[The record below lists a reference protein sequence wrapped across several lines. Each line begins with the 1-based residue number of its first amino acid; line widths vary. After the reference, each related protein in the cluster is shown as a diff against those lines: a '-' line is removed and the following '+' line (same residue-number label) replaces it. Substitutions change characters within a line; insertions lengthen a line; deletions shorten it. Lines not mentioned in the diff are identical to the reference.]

1 MEKNEKKTKGSKG
14 FTKAYDE
21 GVIKIIIG
29 IMDKTIKIIAK
40 DDLEVYKGQSD
51 LYTLQEK
58 DRYFKMYDNIEDAYQ
73 DILTSFSKDNYE
85 LIKEENH
92 LIINLEMEVNFKKSV
107 ISFILDKKEI
117 QNEDLT
123 KSLYQLAHKYIK
135 ENYGLKNEI
144 LVMKEKINSME
155 EKINFLYDHIK
166 SKEGYSDAV
175 LKKSQLL
182 NEKQIEILQNWISP
196 KKYFRCKLIYNA
208 KVDGDKLS
216 TYHSLCDNKGPTL
229 TIFTT
234 NNNLI
239 LGGYLSIS
247 FDENSGWIHDENAFL
262 FSFNPDEK
270 YSSIDTTYT
279 FYGGKDRGPTFGG
292 YNIEIFDN
300 FLKNDK
306 NKYNMNRVTFDF
318 NKKYKN
324 SKEIYF
330 KVKDLQV
337 FQILD

>member
-1 MEKNEKKTKGSKG
+1 MEKNEKKTTGSKG

-144 LVMKEKINSME
+144 LVMKQKINSME

>member
-51 LYTLQEK
+51 LNTLQEK

-144 LVMKEKINSME
+144 LVMKEKINNME
-155 EKINFLYDHIK
+155 EKINFLYDYIK

-318 NKKYKN
+318 NKKHKN
-324 SKEIYF
+324 SKEQYF

>member
-196 KKYFRCKLIYNA
+196 KKYFRCKLIYDA

-216 TYHSLCDNKGPTL
+216 IYHSLCDNKGATL

-234 NNNLI
+234 NNNLT

>member
-144 LVMKEKINSME
+144 IVMKEKINSME

-182 NEKQIEILQNWISP
+182 NEKQIEVLQNWISP

-318 NKKYKN
+318 NKKCKN

>member
-182 NEKQIEILQNWISP
+182 NEKQIEVLQNWISP

>member
-21 GVIKIIIG
+21 GVIKIFIG

>member
-182 NEKQIEILQNWISP
+182 NEKQIEILQNWVSP

>member
-144 LVMKEKINSME
+144 LVMKQKINSME
-155 EKINFLYDHIK
+155 EKINFLYDYIK

-182 NEKQIEILQNWISP
+182 SEKQIEILQNWISP

>member
-208 KVDGDKLS
+208 KLDGDKLS

-300 FLKNDK
+300 FLTNDK

>member
-216 TYHSLCDNKGPTL
+216 TYHSLYDNKGPTL

>member
-14 FTKAYDE
+14 FTKTYED

-29 IMDKTIKIIAK
+29 IMDKAIKIIAK
-40 DDLEVYKGQSD
+40 EDLDVYKGQTD

-73 DILTSFSKDNYE
+73 DILTCFSNDKYE

-123 KSLYQLAHKYIK
+123 KSLYQLTYKYIK

-144 LVMKEKINSME
+144 LTLKEKINSME
-155 EKINFLYDHIK
+155 DKLNFIYDHIK

-175 LKKSQLL
+175 FKKCKLL
-182 NEKQIEILQNWISP
+182 NEKQIEIIQNQISP
-196 KKYFRCKLIYNA
+196 KKYFRCKLIYDA

-216 TYHSLCDNKGPTL
+216 IYHSLCDNKGATL
-229 TIFTT
+229 TIFNT
-234 NNNLI
+234 NNNLT

-247 FDENSGWIHDENAFL
+247 FNENSGWIHDENAFL
-262 FSFNPDEK
+262 FSLNPEEK

-318 NKKYKN
+318 NKKQKN
-324 SKEIYF
+324 SKEQYF

>member
-14 FTKAYDE
+14 FTKAYDD

>member
-1 MEKNEKKTKGSKG
+1 MEKNSKSSKG

>member
-14 FTKAYDE
+14 FTKTYED

-29 IMDKTIKIIAK
+29 IMDKAIKIIAK
-40 DDLEVYKGQSD
+40 EDLDVYKGQTD

-73 DILTSFSKDNYE
+73 DILTSFSKDKYE

>member
-144 LVMKEKINSME
+144 LVMKEKINNME
-155 EKINFLYDHIK
+155 EKINFLYDYIK

-182 NEKQIEILQNWISP
+182 SEKQIEILQNWISP

-318 NKKYKN
+318 NKKHKN
-324 SKEIYF
+324 SKEQYF